1 MTRETIRMQLW
12 ANVAVAA
19 LPLCKDFAGVAHNAN
34 GVLEEF
40 DKHFPPS
47 QPEQVSMPIREI
59 KDTSELGVML
69 DTDNPWRMCVDQ
81 VPNNSNNYN
90 VLYEDKKEDYGWR
103 NLQGE
108 WITKQDSVRSALE
121 WPISLKKV
129 IAWREI
135 PKLKNQ

>member
-1 MTRETIRMQLW
+1 MTREEMRMQLW
-12 ANVAVAA
+12 VQKFKDNMLSESYWAA
-19 LPLCKDFAGVAHNAN
+19 AQLADHALT
-34 GVLEEF
+34 EF
-40 DKHFPPS
+40 DKRFPLS
-47 QPEQVSMPIREI
+47 QPEQVSLPIREI
-59 KDTSELGVML
+59 KDTGELGMTL

-90 VLYEDKKEDYGWR
+90 VLYEDNKEDYGWR

-135 PKLKNQ
+135 KQTENQ